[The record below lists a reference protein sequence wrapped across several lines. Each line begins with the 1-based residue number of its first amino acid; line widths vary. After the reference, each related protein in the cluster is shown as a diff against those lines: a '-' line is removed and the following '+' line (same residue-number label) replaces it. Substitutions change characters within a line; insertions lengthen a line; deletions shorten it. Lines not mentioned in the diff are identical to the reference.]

1 MYLCVRGID
10 SASFYDFSIGFWT
23 WSDSVVSFCFS
34 FYKVSERDWNSIWKP
49 KRFVLVSAFILIYL
63 SILLHNIANQNCIS
77 YFEKYWW
84 YILINYLIWWLIW
97 FLVLNATFSNISAIS
112 WRPVLVVEEAG
123 VPGENHRPWAS
134 NWFFLNKLYHL
145 RLRVECTLFVIY
157 KAGCEPTP
165 YWW

>member
-49 KRFVLVSAFILIYL
+49 KRFVLASAFILIYL

-77 YFEKYWW
+77 YFEKYW
-84 YILINYLIWWLIW
+84 
-97 FLVLNATFSNISAIS
+97 
-112 WRPVLVVEEAG
+112 LVVYFDQLFNLMIDLIFG
-123 VPGENHRPWAS
+123 VWRHFQQYFSYIMATSFSGGRSRSIRRESPTMCKQLVNFITYGSDSSAP
-134 NWFFLNKLYHL
+134 FL
-145 RLRVECTLFVIY
+145 
-157 KAGCEPTP
+157 
-165 YWW
+165 